1 MFKCSDFRARQFDY
15 GCINYTL
22 KSITKLKLSAASC
35 GESSI
40 LKEQY
45 LSQYAR
51 YQIQGLGGDT

>member
-22 KSITKLKLSAASC
+22 KSITKLK
-35 GESSI
+35 
-40 LKEQY
+40 EQY
-45 LSQYAR
+45 LSQYTR